1 MLYSNENKKER
12 IMQTVKLNNGIEMPL
27 LGFGVFQMTDADECE
42 RAVIDA
48 LETGYRL
55 IDTAASYQNETQVG
69 NALKQ
74 SQIAREDLF
83 ITTKLWL
90 QDASYEGAKAQFQR
104 SLSRLQLDYVDLY
117 LIHQPYGDVY
127 GAWRA
132 MEELYQAGK
141 IRAIGVSNFHPDRLA
156 DLIAFNKV
164 IPAVNQV
171 EVNPFNQQLHAVPWM
186 QSKNIQPEAW
196 APFAEGRNGLFQLPQ
211 LTAIGEKYGKSIGQ
225 VVLRWLFQRGI
236 VSLAKSVR
244 KTRMAEN
251 INILDFTLTD
261 NEMAQIV
268 AMDTATS
275 AFFSHRDPAMV
286 EWLAG
291 RKLDV

>member
-1 MLYSNENKKER
+1 
-12 IMQTVKLNNGIEMPL
+12 MQTIKLNNGIEMPL
-27 LGFGVFQMTDADECE
+27 LGFGVFQMTQPDECE
-42 RAVIDA
+42 HAVIDA
-48 LETGYRL
+48 LEIGYRL

-74 SQIAREDLF
+74 SGIARKNLF
-83 ITTKLWL
+83 ISTKLWL
-90 QDASYEGAKAQFQR
+90 QDASYEGAKAQFER
-104 SLSRLQLDYVDLY
+104 SLNRLQLDYIDLY
-117 LIHQPYGDVY
+117 LIHQPYGDVH

-141 IRAIGVSNFHPDRLA
+141 IQAIGISNFHPDRVA

-164 IPAVNQV
+164 IPAVNQI

-186 QSKNIQPEAW
+186 QSKSIQPEAW
-196 APFAEGRNGLFQLPQ
+196 APFAEGKNGLFQHPQ
-211 LTAIGEKYGKSIGQ
+211 LTVIGKKYSKSVGQ
-225 VVLRWLFQRGI
+225 VVLRWLLQRGI

-244 KTRMAEN
+244 RTRMAEN
-251 INILDFTLTD
+251 INILDFTLTND
-261 NEMAQIV
+261 EMTKITAI
-268 AMDTATS
+268 DTATS

>member
-1 MLYSNENKKER
+1 
-12 IMQTVKLNNGIEMPL
+12 MQTIKLNNGIEMPL
-27 LGFGVFQMTDADECE
+27 LGFGVFQMTQPDECE

-48 LETGYRL
+48 LEIGYRL

-74 SQIAREDLF
+74 SGIARKNLF
-83 ITTKLWL
+83 ISTKLWL
-90 QDASYEGAKAQFQR
+90 QDASYEGTKAQFER
-104 SLSRLQLDYVDLY
+104 SLNRLQLDYIDLY
-117 LIHQPYGDVY
+117 LIHQPYGDVH

-141 IRAIGVSNFHPDRLA
+141 IQAIGVSNFHPDRVA

-164 IPAVNQV
+164 IPAVNQI

-186 QSKNIQPEAW
+186 QSKSIQPEAW
-196 APFAEGRNGLFQLPQ
+196 APFAEGKNGLFQHPQ
-211 LTAIGEKYGKSIGQ
+211 LTVIGKKYSKSVGQ
-225 VVLRWLFQRGI
+225 VVLRWLLQRGI
-236 VSLAKSVR
+236 VSLAKSIR
-244 KTRMAEN
+244 RTRMAEN
-251 INILDFTLTD
+251 INILDFTLTND
-261 NEMAQIV
+261 EMTKITAI
-268 AMDTATS
+268 DTATS